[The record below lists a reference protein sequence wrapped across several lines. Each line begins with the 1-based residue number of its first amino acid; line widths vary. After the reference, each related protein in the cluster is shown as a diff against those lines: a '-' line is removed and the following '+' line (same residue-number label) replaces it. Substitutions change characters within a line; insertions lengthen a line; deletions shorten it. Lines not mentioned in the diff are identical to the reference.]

1 MTFIAYKSIVPL
13 TLENIYNLKIS
24 EIKLAPKLTVLK
36 EVSLMPVTGNK
47 DISKDL

>member
-1 MTFIAYKSIVPL
+1 MTFIAYKSVVPL
-13 TLENIYNLKIS
+13 TYNLKIN

-36 EVSLMPVTGNK
+36 EVSLMAVTGNK